1 MRTTFSAPGFGRRCA
16 VTNAMTSLGLTSSGS
31 LLHHAEEDVQV
42 VGIGPNRV
50 RTGPPHHELQE
61 LVDQLV
67 ADPVDV
73 FTVGT
78 DVTLE

>member
-1 MRTTFSAPGFGRRCA
+1 MLRGNWFEKSGRSP
-16 VTNAMTSLGLTSSGS
+16 N
-31 LLHHAEEDVQV
+31 HFP
-42 VGIGPNRV
+42 VGPDRV
-50 RTGPPHHELQE
+50 RTGPRDDELEE

-67 ADPVDV
+67 ADPIDA